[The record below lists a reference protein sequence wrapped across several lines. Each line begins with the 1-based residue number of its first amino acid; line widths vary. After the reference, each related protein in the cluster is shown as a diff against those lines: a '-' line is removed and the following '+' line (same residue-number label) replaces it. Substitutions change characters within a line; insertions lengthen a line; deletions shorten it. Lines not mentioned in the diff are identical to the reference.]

1 MQFVAPAVRASLTD
15 RLSAA
20 WYAFKMQVKP
30 DVQAVLDRIAE
41 IEKEREAKAAAR
53 QVAIDKLEGYDKS
66 LVTSIA
72 AGTASAESLLR
83 QVMPAIERLDD
94 DDQLTV
100 IKHII
105 KNNPAAARYPDMAPW
120 IRNNIRN
127 IFDNLPE

>member
-1 MQFVAPAVRASLTD
+1 MRYIVPPASASLAD
-15 RLSAA
+15 RISAA
-20 WYAFKMQVKP
+20 WYAFKMKTKP
-30 DVQAVLDRIAE
+30 DVQAVLDRLNA
-41 IEKEREAKAAAR
+41 IEEERVAKAAAR

-83 QVMPAIERLDD
+83 QVMPAIERMDT

-120 IRNNIRN
+120 IRKHIND
-127 IFDNLPE
+127 IFNNLPE

>member
-30 DVQAVLDRIAE
+30 DVQAVLDRLDE
-41 IEKEREAKAAAR
+41 LNKEREAKVAAR

-105 KNNPAAARYPDMAPW
+105 KNNPAAARYPEMTPW
-120 IRNNIRN
+120 IRKHLVD
-127 IFDNLPE
+127 IFNNLPE